1 MKLFFLR
8 DSISTPSSSH
18 VKYLLMYSRWDGR
31 RSAAAGD
38 YIIAVASK
46 LLAQTRNDEVVR
58 NLAQVMADLVRGKFE
73 LLVVSYSCTIVIL
86 TLIGVNE
93 LFFIFII
100 TFQVNFSNYKQ

>member
-1 MKLFFLR
+1 MNFF
-8 DSISTPSSSH
+8 IYTPTTSQ
-18 VKYLLMYSRWDGR
+18 VKYLIMYSRWDGR

-73 LLVVSYSCTIVIL
+73 LLVGNCTIMI
-86 TLIGVNE
+86 
-93 LFFIFII
+93 FFNI
-100 TFQVNFSNYKQ
+100 N

>member
-1 MKLFFLR
+1 MNFF
-8 DSISTPSSSH
+8 ISTPSSSH

-73 LLVVSYSCTIVIL
+73 LLVGNCTIM
-86 TLIGVNE
+86 
-93 LFFIFII
+93 IFNI
-100 TFQVNFSNYKQ
+100 N

>member
-1 MKLFFLR
+1 
-8 DSISTPSSSH
+8 
-18 VKYLLMYSRWDGR
+18 MYSRWDGR

-73 LLVVSYSCTIVIL
+73 LLVGNCSCTIISS
-86 TLIGVNE
+86 IGVNE
-93 LFFIFII
+93 LFFISIFI
-100 TFQVNFSNYKQ
+100 FQVNFSNYKL

>member
-1 MKLFFLR
+1 MNFF
-8 DSISTPSSSH
+8 ISTPSSSH

-73 LLVVSYSCTIVIL
+73 LLVRNYTCTII
-86 TLIGVNE
+86 TLHSVNE
-93 LFFIFII
+93 L
-100 TFQVNFSNYKQ
+100 Y

>member
-1 MKLFFLR
+1 MMNFF
-8 DSISTPSSSH
+8 IYTPTTSQ
-18 VKYLLMYSRWDGR
+18 VKYLIMYSRWDGR

-73 LLVVSYSCTIVIL
+73 LLVGNCTIMIFL
-86 TLIGVNE
+86 TSISVNE
-93 LFFIFII
+93 LFFIFIFI
-100 TFQVNFSNYKQ
+100 F

>member
-1 MKLFFLR
+1 MNFF
-8 DSISTPSSSH
+8 ISTPSSSH
-18 VKYLLMYSRWDGR
+18 VKHVFMYSRWDGR

-73 LLVVSYSCTIVIL
+73 LLVGNYSCTII

-100 TFQVNFSNYKQ
+100 TFQVNFSNYKL

>member
-1 MKLFFLR
+1 M
-8 DSISTPSSSH
+8 H
-18 VKYLLMYSRWDGR
+18 SRWDGR

-73 LLVVSYSCTIVIL
+73 LLVGNYSCTI
-86 TLIGVNE
+86 
-93 LFFIFII
+93 IFIELCSI
-100 TFQVNFSNYKQ
+100 

>member
-1 MKLFFLR
+1 
-8 DSISTPSSSH
+8 
-18 VKYLLMYSRWDGR
+18 MYSRWDGR

-73 LLVVSYSCTIVIL
+73 LLV
-86 TLIGVNE
+86 GN
-93 LFFIFII
+93 
-100 TFQVNFSNYKQ
+100 

>member
-1 MKLFFLR
+1 MVMKLFFLR
-8 DSISTPSSSH
+8 DEFYSMSTPSKSH

-73 LLVVSYSCTIVIL
+73 LLVGNCTIM
-86 TLIGVNE
+86 
-93 LFFIFII
+93 IFNI
-100 TFQVNFSNYKQ
+100 N